1 MAGKKVYS
9 TKGGKK
15 ATGNKHKLTASEQ
28 KRSDVNRK
36 ARDKKVADRKKSRT

>member
-1 MAGKKVYS
+1 MKKRKNPV
-9 TKGGKK
+9 K

-36 ARDKKVADRKKSRT
+36 ARDTKVAKRKKSRS